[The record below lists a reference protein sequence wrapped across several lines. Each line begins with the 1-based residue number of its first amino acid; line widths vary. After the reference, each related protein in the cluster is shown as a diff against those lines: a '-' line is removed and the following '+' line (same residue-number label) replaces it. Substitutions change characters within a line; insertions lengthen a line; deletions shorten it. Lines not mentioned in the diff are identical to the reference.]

1 MELALVIYVI
11 DLMSAFGGAE
21 VALFIFLGTVAVIPL
36 CLLKA
41 FSVDV
46 GDAHGDK
53 EDELRIAA
61 IIPIIKRTLICF
73 FALIVLAWLT
83 PSKETSYAMLAAYGV
98 QTVAESEQ
106 VQEVAGKSLRVL
118 EKYMDDYLEE
128 SSDKSEE

>member
-1 MELALVIYVI
+1 MELALVIYLI
-11 DLMSAFGGAE
+11 DLLSAFGAPE
-21 VALFIFLGTVAVIPL
+21 VALIIFLGTMAVVPV
-36 CLLKA
+36 CFLKA

-46 GDAHGDK
+46 GDAYGDK
-53 EDELRIAA
+53 EDALRIAA

-73 FALIVLAWLT
+73 FAIIVLAWVT

-128 SSDKSEE
+128 SPDKSKE